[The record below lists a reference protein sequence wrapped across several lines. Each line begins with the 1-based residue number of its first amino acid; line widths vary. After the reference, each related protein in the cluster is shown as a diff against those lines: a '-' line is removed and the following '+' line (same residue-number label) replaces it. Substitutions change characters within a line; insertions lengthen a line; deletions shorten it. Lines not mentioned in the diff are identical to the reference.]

1 MRVLKY
7 SISNALIEKTKTFL
21 KANLILLIVLN
32 IVLSGKVYLLFDF
45 NIFYIILG
53 LIIFKILFIITL
65 KIYFRY
71 SVKSIMDLFSESIII
86 LNYLKFNKSRFLFNA
101 VFVLIEELFWRGYLQ
116 SIYFDSFE
124 WIIMLNLFFTL
135 IHNSL
140 YTRKLYYNIEFFIF
154 FLIVSITY
162 YFTVNIYSVFI
173 IHFMRNLY
181 IEYLKNKC
189 LMRNNKYELF
199 NA

>member
-7 SISNALIEKTKTFL
+7 SISNALIEKTKTFI

-65 KIYFRY
+65 KIYCRY

-173 IHFMRNLY
+173 MNMPHRI
-181 IEYLKNKC
+181 
-189 LMRNNKYELF
+189 
-199 NA
+199 